1 MLRVEEISLGK
12 SFTLW
17 QNLIDKSV
25 TASFF
30 QQPDWLSLWRQHFG
44 GQKEVILGIYQ
55 QQELI
60 GVVPFCQSGNTI
72 TFLGIDKVLGRQKV
86 SDFGD
91 IIAKTSYE
99 EIVWKEILAKV
110 KSFQINLNFIRED
123 SPSFK
128 ILQELGG
135 KAQVV
140 DVAPYLDLPK
150 TWDEYLAKLDRHN
163 RHELR
168 RKIRR
173 LEEKGAFKI
182 CYSGEPSDI
191 EEFFSLMALSNE
203 QKKDFLSEKMKSFF
217 QDIFNTFWQKK
228 RLQLCFLKL
237 GGVNIAAA
245 VLFVFKDELLLYNSG
260 FDPKYAYLAPGLL
273 LKTFLIKQAIEEGKE
288 RFDFLRG
295 GERYKYELG
304 GKSREL
310 YRITF

>member
-1 MLRVEEISLGK
+1 MLRVEEINLRDSLN
-12 SFTLW
+12 TW
-17 QNLIDKSV
+17 QELVYKNS

-44 GQKEVILGIYQ
+44 GQKELILGIYQ
-55 QQELI
+55 QQELV
-60 GVVPFCQSGNTI
+60 GVAPFCQSGKTI
-72 TFLGIDKVLGRQKV
+72 TFLGIDKVLGGEKV

-91 IIAKTSYE
+91 IIAKTSFGKS
-99 EIVWKEILAKV
+99 VWKEVLV
-110 KSFQINLNFIRED
+110 KIKNYRIELNFIREN
-123 SPSFK
+123 SPSLK

-135 KAQVV
+135 KRQVV
-140 DVAPYLDLPK
+140 DVAPYIELPK
-150 TWDEYLAKLDRHN
+150 TWDEYLAKLDRHY

-173 LEEKGAFKI
+173 LEEEGAFKI

-191 EEFFSLMALSNE
+191 EEFFRLMALSNE

-228 RLQLCFLKL
+228 RFQLCFLKL

-245 VLFVFKDELLLYNSG
+245 VLFIFKDELLLYNSG
-260 FDPKYAYLAPGLL
+260 FDPKYAHLAPGLL
-273 LKTFLIKQAIEEGKE
+273 LKTFLIKQAIEEGKR

-304 GKSREL
+304 GRSREL